1 MGVRW
6 VGWGWGWRKGEGRGR
21 GGEMGGRGEG

>member
-1 MGVRW
+1 MGMRW
-6 VGWGWGWRKGEGRGR
+6 VGWGWGWRKVEGRGQ